1 MACVQCSTRQDDLT
15 HVHTVTVK
23 LGLFH
28 VSVSQQQEG
37 RRPISCQRGTL
48 IRLLEILLKCNIFE
62 FNSEL
67 FLQLLGTAMG
77 TRAAVSYANHFTMEL
92 PPLPLSRDF

>member
-48 IRLLEILLKCNIFE
+48 IMLIESTIYLSLTQNCSYNCLVLLWEPERLSLMQITSQWNFPHYHYQEIF
-62 FNSEL
+62 
-67 FLQLLGTAMG
+67 
-77 TRAAVSYANHFTMEL
+77 R
-92 PPLPLSRDF
+92 